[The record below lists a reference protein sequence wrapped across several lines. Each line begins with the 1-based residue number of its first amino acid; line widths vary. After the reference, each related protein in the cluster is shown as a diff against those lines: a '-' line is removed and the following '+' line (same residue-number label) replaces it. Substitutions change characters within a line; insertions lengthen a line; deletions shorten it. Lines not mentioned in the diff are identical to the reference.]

1 MIDAAVGSDVGVKYA
16 ANFDVA
22 FLEKQPLLAVV
33 ADGMGDSEGS
43 ALAGR
48 TAVDTFVEGM
58 RGDTGR
64 GDIGRGDT
72 GPRAI
77 RAAVALAQDRVIEI
91 GRTRDVGLAGCTLTA
106 LADGGDAGWWLAQ
119 IGDSRAYRL
128 RGDLLELLTTD
139 HTNAWTAITHGIYA
153 FDSPHAERGRYQ
165 LTRYIGHRKR
175 PEPDVLNVN
184 PAPGD
189 VFLLCS
195 DGIADQVPFLAL
207 REILLLD
214 ADAESKVERLL
225 AAANEAGGG
234 DNATAAVLAV
244 H

>member
-1 MIDAAVGSDVGVKYA
+1 VIDAAAGSDVGTKYDR
-16 ANFDVA
+16 NFDVV
-22 FLEKQPLLAVV
+22 FLREEPLLAVV
-33 ADGMGDSEGS
+33 ADGMGGSEGS

-58 RGDTGR
+58 HGDA
-64 GDIGRGDT
+64 
-72 GPRAI
+72 GPAAI
-77 RAAVALAQDRVIEI
+77 RAAVALAQDRVIEL

-106 LADGGDAGWWLAQ
+106 LVDGGDEWWLAQ

-128 RGDLLELLTTD
+128 RGDLLELLTVD
-139 HTNAWTAITHGIYA
+139 HTNAWTAITHGLYA

-165 LTRYIGHRKR
+165 LTRYVGHPRR
-175 PEPDVLNVN
+175 PEPDVLSVR
-184 PAPGD
+184 PTPGD

-195 DGIADQVPFLAL
+195 DGIGDQVPFLAL

-214 ADAESKVERLL
+214 ADARTKVARLL
-225 AAANEAGGG
+225 AAATEAGGG